1 MIDEGRTLPQS
12 LEAERAVL
20 GGLMLDPERVRDV
33 AEIVKPVDFYRA
45 AHARLFKLMVEMT
58 ERGEPTEMVAII
70 ERIGVTAADDYGG
83 LSYVSSLPDSVPST
97 QNLDYYAR
105 VVRDQAIRRKLIFS
119 AQDIAERVYQGG
131 DELPELLSRSE
142 ETLLSITRSAP
153 TQGGWAEVGRLAGAI
168 CDDVVERAHAP
179 RDTHGLPTGYR
190 GLDKM
195 LGGLL
200 GSQLILLAARPAM
213 GKTAIS
219 LSLAQNVAHHGVGVG
234 FFSMEMSKEELTGRL
249 LCAEG
254 RIRMGAMK
262 GATLTREEWGRLRA
276 ARRRVEALPIYIEET
291 PGLTP
296 QQVEQRARRLVADH
310 PDVGLIIVDYVQLEG
325 SADRRANREQVVS
338 AAARGLKNL
347 AKELR
352 RPVLALGQLN
362 RELERRQDKRPMLS
376 DLRESGELE
385 QAADVVLF
393 LYRDEIYRKD
403 TTEKGVCELIVAK
416 QRNGPTGKT
425 HLLFCDDYTRF
436 ENPAFVP

>member
-1 MIDEGRTLPQS
+1 MRGMWM
-12 LEAERAVL
+12 AV
-20 GGLMLDPERVRDV
+20 
-33 AEIVKPVDFYRA
+33 
-45 AHARLFKLMVEMT
+45 
-58 ERGEPTEMVAII
+58 
-70 ERIGVTAADDYGG
+70 
-83 LSYVSSLPDSVPST
+83 
-97 QNLDYYAR
+97 
-105 VVRDQAIRRKLIFS
+105 VV
-119 AQDIAERVYQGG
+119 
-131 DELPELLSRSE
+131 
-142 ETLLSITRSAP
+142 
-153 TQGGWAEVGRLAGAI
+153 
-168 CDDVVERAHAP
+168 
-179 RDTHGLPTGYR
+179 
-190 GLDKM
+190 M

-213 GKTAIS
+213 GKTGCS
-219 LSLAQNVAHHGVGVG
+219 LSIAQNVAHTGIGVG
-234 FFSMEMSKEELTGRL
+234 FFSMEMSKEELAGRL
-249 LCAEG
+249 VCAEG

-262 GATLTREEWGRLRA
+262 NAALTREEWGRLRA

-310 PDVGLIIVDYVQLEG
+310 PDVGLLIVDYVQLEG
-325 SADRRANREQVVS
+325 GMDRRASREQVVS

-347 AKELR
+347 SKELR
-352 RPVLALGQLN
+352 IPVLALGQLN

-403 TTEKGVCELIVAK
+403 TTEKGVCEVIVAK

-436 ENPAFVP
+436 ENLAFVP